1 MESGMIT
8 DSFKCYPT
16 GAAGLGLR
24 SGGSADYNGG
34 LHGTLSVVRESE
46 RERGGGR
53 DGKEKEREKERE
65 RGGERGGMEKRKR
78 EKTERESSS
87 GC

>member
-1 MESGMIT
+1 MLHCGRGGGGGERWSGGGGTVESGMIT

-46 RERGGGR
+46 RERGGEGWKR
-53 DGKEKEREKERE
+53 ERERE
-65 RGGERGGMEKRKR
+65 RGR
-78 EKTERESSS
+78 
-87 GC
+87 